1 MKQAI
6 DELKRSL
13 LSKKEHRAK
22 QQERMERLQTT
33 IQNTENDIQQ
43 IEYTL
48 HRIEDAG
55 KNSRARK
62 IIPYADITD
71 FFIRITR
78 IFERVQH
85 RLRHGLNYRIACMLI
100 YGRYHIKSRTRLP
113 GKEYLRFET
122 VLTYFKRE
130 RAMI

>member
-1 MKQAI
+1 MKQVLN
-6 DELKRSL
+6 ELNQYLKL
-13 LSKKEHRAK
+13 KKEHRAK
-22 QQERMERLQTT
+22 QQDRLKRLQKT

-48 HRIEDAG
+48 HQIEDAR

-62 IIPYADITD
+62 IVPNTQITD
-71 FFIRITR
+71 FFIRITQ

-85 RLRHGLNYRIACMLI
+85 RLHHGLNYRIACMLI
-100 YGRYHIKSRTRLP
+100 YGRYHIKSRTHLP

-130 RAMI
+130 RTMI